1 MRKICKTAILAFLAL
16 GVFSSCRNGGS
27 QFDVTRF
34 GAAGDGRTNDAA
46 AIQRAIDAA
55 AQQGGTV
62 VFPAGRTFLS
72 GPLELKGHV
81 EYRFEPGS
89 VLLASPDEGLYT
101 RSAFGDNRGEGMCW
115 IWAQDAEDIS
125 ITGTGRID
133 GNGVAF
139 MADEIEDS
147 FNLKP
152 LVDNF
157 DPRPHVLTLYRVR
170 GLRIRD
176 VTFANSAYWTVHL
189 GGCYDVVIDGVT
201 IANNLKIRNGDGID
215 IDHSRKVRITDCF
228 IESGDDSICLK
239 NRRELSEYGP
249 CEDIVVQNCV
259 MESRSC
265 AVKFGSENVDRIANV
280 LIDNCV
286 IRGGNRALG
295 IQNRDEGTITG
306 VVFSNILI
314 GTRFYSDTWWGK
326 AEPIYVTA
334 FPRKN
339 AKNKDGNWRFPKGA
353 TTGSCGE
360 VSDIV
365 FRDIQCDCE
374 NGVFVSG
381 DVMDKVHDITF
392 ENVNVHFRKV
402 SGYEGGIYD
411 RRPCN
416 VEEFIH
422 DDTYGFYIDNASNI
436 NIIDCS
442 VSSRE
447 PSILHYGGALK
458 QQRAKN
464 VMVRNLR

>member
-1 MRKICKTAILAFLAL
+1 MKKILLAICCTALAL
-16 GVFSSCRNGGS
+16 SCARSNEY
-27 QFDVTRF
+27 DVTRF
-34 GAAGDGRTNDAA
+34 GAKGDGVTDDAA
-46 AIQRAIDAA
+46 AIQKAIDRASER
-55 AQQGGTV
+55 GGTV
-62 VFPAGRTFLS
+62 VFPSGKTFLA

-81 EYRFEPGS
+81 RYHFEGGT
-89 VLLASPDEGLYT
+89 VLLASPDESLYT
-101 RSAFGDNRGEGMCW
+101 RSAFGENRGEGMCW
-115 IWAQDAEDIS
+115 LWALDAEDIS

-147 FNLKP
+147 YNLKP

-157 DPRPHVLTLYRVR
+157 DPRPHLITLYGVR

-189 GGCYDVVIDGVT
+189 GGCHDVVIDGVT

-215 IDHSRKVRITDCF
+215 IDHSRKVRISNCF

-239 NRRELSEYGP
+239 NRRELSAYGP

-265 AVKFGSENVDRIANV
+265 AVKIGSENVDSIANV
-280 LIDNCV
+280 LIDNCI

-295 IQNRDEGTITG
+295 IQNRDEGTVTH
-306 VVFSNILI
+306 VVFSNILL

-334 FPRKN
+334 FPRKD
-339 AKNKDGNWRFPKGA
+339 AKNKDGNWRFPPGA
-353 TTGSCGE
+353 TQGSCGE

-365 FRDIQCDCE
+365 FRNIRGVCE

-381 DVMDKVHDITF
+381 DTPGKVHDITF
-392 ENVNVHFRKV
+392 EAVDIQFMRQ
-402 SGYEGGIYD
+402 SEYEGGIYD

-422 DDTYGFYIDNASNI
+422 DSTYGFYLDNASRI
-436 NIIDCS
+436 RIIDCS
-442 VSSRE
+442 VESVE
-447 PSILHYGGALK
+447 PSILHFGGFLK
-458 QQRAKN
+458 QLRTSE
-464 VMVRNLR
+464 VTVRNLR